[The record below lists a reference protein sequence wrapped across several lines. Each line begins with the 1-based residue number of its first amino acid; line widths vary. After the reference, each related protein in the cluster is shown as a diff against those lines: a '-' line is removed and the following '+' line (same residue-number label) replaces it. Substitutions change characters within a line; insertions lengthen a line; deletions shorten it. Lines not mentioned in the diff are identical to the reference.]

1 MNKILIVDDD
11 RSIRLTLSVFL
22 EREGYK
28 VKDVAS
34 GQAALSM
41 LREFHP
47 DVVLT
52 DLLLKEESGIDVLAA
67 LKERQADLPVILM
80 TAYGTV
86 EKAVE
91 AMKSGATDFIAK
103 PFQPAEMA
111 QLIRRTLEIRQ
122 LKAENRAL
130 RSAQGQGEFLTHS
143 EKLKKVL
150 EAARRVAPRDTT
162 VLLTGESGTGK
173 SLLAR
178 QIHQWSA
185 RSAHPFIEV
194 NCAALSTTLL
204 ESELF
209 GHCRGA
215 FTGAVKDKVGRLE
228 AADGGTLF
236 LDEIGEIP
244 LEVQAK
250 LLRFIEDRLFERV
263 GEVHS
268 RKVDVRILSATNRD
282 LPQMVKAGTFRED
295 LFFRIS
301 VFDLT
306 LPPLRE
312 RRADIP
318 DLARQFLAEAALR
331 HHLDTV
337 PGIGGDVLRIL
348 EDYSWPGNI
357 RELQNV
363 MERAT
368 ILCGNG
374 TVLVEHLPD
383 RLLAD
388 VASKP
393 EHTEAS
399 RTPAA
404 LTPEK
409 IRAVLGASPT
419 LEDAAQTLGI
429 SVTTLW
435 RKRKE
440 FGIT

>member
-11 RSIRLTLSVFL
+11 RNIRLTLSVFL

-34 GQAALSM
+34 GQGALSM

-47 DVVLT
+47 DIVLT
-52 DLLLKEESGIDVLAA
+52 DLRLKEESGIDVLNAIKA
-67 LKERQADLPVILM
+67 RDSGLPVILM

-86 EKAVE
+86 ETAVA
-91 AMKSGATDFIAK
+91 AMKQGAVDFIAK

-111 QLIRRTLEIRQ
+111 QLIKRTLEIRQ

-130 RSAQGQGEFLTHS
+130 RSAQGEGEFFTRS
-143 EKLKKVL
+143 NKLGKVL
-150 EAARRVAPRDTT
+150 DAARRVAPRDTT

-178 QIHQWSA
+178 QIHKWSLRA
-185 RSAHPFIEV
+185 PHPFIEV

-209 GHCRGA
+209 GHCKGA
-215 FTGAVKDKVGRLE
+215 FTGALKDKIGRLE

-244 LEVQAK
+244 IEVQAK
-250 LLRFIEDRLFERV
+250 LLRFIQDKQFERV
-263 GEVHS
+263 GEVNA
-268 RKVDVRILSATNRD
+268 RKVDVRIISATNRD
-282 LPQMVKAGTFRED
+282 LQLMVNAGTFRED

-312 RRADIP
+312 RREDIP
-318 DLARQFLAEAALR
+318 ELAHQFLAEAAIR
-331 HHLDTV
+331 NRMDKV
-337 PGIGGDVLRIL
+337 PEIDAKVMQVLL
-348 EDYSWPGNI
+348 NYTWPGNI
-357 RELQNV
+357 RELLNV
-363 MERAT
+363 MERCA
-368 ILCGNG
+368 ILCGNEQIHI
-374 TVLVEHLPD
+374 EHLPD
-383 RLLAD
+383 RLLLE
-388 VASKP
+388 ASKLP
-393 EHTEAS
+393 HEA
-399 RTPAA
+399 PLAQQP
-404 LTPEK
+404 LTPQM
-409 IRAVLGASPT
+409 IRAVLNASST
-419 LEDAAQTLGI
+419 LEEAANELGI

-440 FGIT
+440 FGIS